1 MNLGKATGI
10 VPWAMVLFLIAD
22 EAPLD
27 ALFARLLE
35 DIR

>member
-10 VPWAMVLFLIAD
+10 APWATILLLVAD
-22 EAPLD
+22 EALLD

-35 DIR
+35 DVR